1 MNKRALYREV
11 EKYLTEGKGIAIR
24 TTGSGRE
31 GAIASDLHRELIPL
45 DPDNL
50 TPQFAETENGFCL
63 TEPVTPPERM
73 IILGGG
79 HVSLSLC
86 QFASACGFDI
96 TVVDDRPAFANAARF
111 PMAHV
116 ICDTFEAAL
125 EQLSITPYDYVI
137 LVTRGHR
144 HDGDCLRLLWKKA
157 TPAYLGMIGS
167 RRRVA
172 GLKDV
177 LEEEGISRE
186 WLDKICTP
194 IGLKIGAVTP
204 AEIAISIMAEVIS
217 YKRMPEVARHPVNN
231 SDLENEMITY
241 LAENAEPQAVVTI
254 VSSMGS
260 TPRAAGAKMSVNIAG
275 QVTGTIGGGCAEG
288 AIIQTAV
295 RMIGTGTYRLVSID
309 MSGEVA
315 ESEGMVCGGVMTVLI
330 EDGSPRD

>member
-1 MNKRALYREV
+1 MNECTLYSNV
-11 EKYLTEGKGIAIR
+11 ERYLSDGKGIAVK

-31 GAIASDLHRELIPL
+31 GNIADGFHRELIPL
-45 DPDNL
+45 DPENL
-50 TPQFAETENGFCL
+50 KPQFAETEDGFCL
-63 TEPVTPPERM
+63 IEPITPPERM

-79 HVSLSLC
+79 HISLSLC

-96 TVVDDRPAFANAARF
+96 TIVDDRPAFANAARF

-125 EQLSITPYDYVI
+125 EQLTITPYDYVI
-137 LVTRGHR
+137 IVTRGHR
-144 HDGDCLRLLWKKA
+144 HDGDCLRMLWEKEP
-157 TPAYLGMIGS
+157 PAYLGMIGS

-177 LEEEGISRE
+177 LEEEGISRK
-186 WLDKICTP
+186 WLDNICTP
-194 IGLKIGAVTP
+194 IGLKIGAITP
-204 AEIAISIMAEVIS
+204 AEIAVSIMAEVIS
-217 YKRMPEVARHPVNN
+217 YKRMPEIARHPVND
-231 SDLENEMITY
+231 SDLENDMITY
-241 LAENAEPQAVVTI
+241 LAKNTKPQAVVTI

-330 EDGSPRD
+330 EDGSR